1 MELNEDAEKQAQTR
15 SKPMEDGSGQFQ
27 GLEGASL
34 PSNLDVIRI
43 LGNGSMACVYLV
55 RNNALKRL
63 AAVKVLHKK
72 LAAEPIGRKRF
83 VREAQAAAR
92 ISHPCVTS
100 VYTVGA
106 LSNDVPYIEMEYIE
120 GNNLAEMLQS
130 HGQLDV
136 LAARKL
142 LAQLASA
149 LAAAHANRIIHRD
162 VKPANVLIQ
171 HESKRVFLTDFGV
184 AGILD
189 SGSEAVTRL
198 TKEGERFGDPAYMSP
213 EQLRGEALTP
223 QTDIYS
229 LGIIGYEILTLHGP
243 FGDLEVTDL
252 TRAHLRRP
260 PLDLHVMH
268 PDIPVD
274 LSDALKRCLSKK
286 PEHRPR
292 AKDLE
297 ELFES
302 VDPTST
308 NSDMALGAYSAPQS
322 ALVSFLRE
330 AKKRRVYRTAMTYAA
345 ITFVV
350 LQMADLVL
358 PPFGAPAWVF
368 RVLVVASV
376 AGFPVAVVLAW
387 LFDLR
392 QGRLLRTDET
402 VGSFSRKT
410 SRAQRLVLQALGL
423 ILSIALA
430 AMAAW
435 WFLAPAD

>member
-1 MELNEDAEKQAQTR
+1 MENR
-15 SKPMEDGSGQFQ
+15 SGEFQ
-27 GLEGASL
+27 GLEGAGL

-43 LGNGSMACVYLV
+43 LGKGSMACVYLV
-55 RNNALKRL
+55 RDNVLKRL
-63 AAVKVLHKK
+63 VALKVLRRN
-72 LAAEPIGRKRF
+72 LAADPIGRKRF

-106 LSNDVPYIEMEYIE
+106 LSNDVPYIEMEYVE
-120 GNNLAEMLQS
+120 GNNLAEMLKS
-130 HGQLDV
+130 HGQLDI

-142 LAQLASA
+142 LAQLSSA
-149 LAAAHANRIIHRD
+149 LAVAHASRIIHRD

-171 HESKRVFLTDFGV
+171 NESRRAFLTDFGV
-184 AGILD
+184 AGILE

-229 LGIIGYEILTLHGP
+229 FGILGYEMLTLHGP
-243 FGDLEVTDL
+243 FGDFEVTDL
-252 TRAHLRRP
+252 TGAHLRRP

-268 PDIPVD
+268 PEIPIYF
-274 LSDALKRCLSKK
+274 SDALKRCLSKK

-302 VDPTST
+302 AAPAST
-308 NSDMALGAYSAPQS
+308 KSDMTLGAYSAPQS
-322 ALVSFLRE
+322 ALVSFLHE
-330 AKKRRVYRTAMTYAA
+330 LKKRRVYRAAVTYAA

-350 LQMADLVL
+350 LQVADLVL
-358 PPFGAPAWVF
+358 PPFGAPTWVF
-368 RVLVVASV
+368 RLLVVASV

-392 QGRLLRTDET
+392 QGRLLRTDAIA
-402 VGSFSRKT
+402 GSFSRKT
-410 SRAQRLVLQALGL
+410 SRTQRLVLQALGL

-430 AMAAW
+430 ALAAW
-435 WFLAPAD
+435 WLLGSVD